1 MDIKIT
7 AKMLNDVGK
16 KIIYNKN
23 KLEEVVPD
31 FQNYYVLKKA
41 EDKWVYGLF
50 MQEGNNQPYLKS
62 DEQFLKESEAS
73 KYFFLKQLSRFYFNT
88 IIKSFIQKHPALGI
102 GRPQFDEESLLNSFK
117 SAGIPKEILSKEKDN
132 KMSVSIEEKG
142 DKYIVVYYGNGG
154 KEINSTYP
162 IAKSQALFLAFRK
175 GFLLH
180 LYETR
185 VKDLLRKN
193 GLKDEITDKDI
204 NIFIT

>member
-1 MDIKIT
+1 
-7 AKMLNDVGK
+7 
-16 KIIYNKN
+16 
-23 KLEEVVPD
+23 
-31 FQNYYVLKKA
+31 
-41 EDKWVYGLF
+41 
-50 MQEGNNQPYLKS
+50 
-62 DEQFLKESEAS
+62 
-73 KYFFLKQLSRFYFNT
+73 
-88 IIKSFIQKHPALGI
+88 HPALGI
-102 GRPQFDEESLLNSFK
+102 GRPLFDEESLLNSFK

-154 KEINSTYP
+154 KEINSNYHIT
-162 IAKSQALFLAFRK
+162 KSQALFLAIRK
-175 GFLLH
+175 VFLLH

>member
-1 MDIKIT
+1 
-7 AKMLNDVGK
+7 
-16 KIIYNKN
+16 
-23 KLEEVVPD
+23 
-31 FQNYYVLKKA
+31 
-41 EDKWVYGLF
+41 
-50 MQEGNNQPYLKS
+50 
-62 DEQFLKESEAS
+62 
-73 KYFFLKQLSRFYFNT
+73 
-88 IIKSFIQKHPALGI
+88 
-102 GRPQFDEESLLNSFK
+102 
-117 SAGIPKEILSKEKDN
+117 SKEKDN

-204 NIFIT
+204 NIFITRILSKVPVILRWHYLFLPLRLYFKKLGLIGLPLRCYHTLSEVLIWN